1 MHNIHIHS
9 DAATL
14 IDAAADRWIELA
26 RDAIRQR
33 ASFHVALSGGTTPA
47 ALHRRLG
54 SQDMMEKID
63 WSRVHIWF
71 GDERCVPPDHP
82 DSNYRMARETL
93 LQTTPI
99 PADQIHRMRGE
110 STHPPEAA
118 RQYGEEL
125 ARTFGTTETF
135 PRFDLI
141 MLGIGTDGHIA
152 SLFPDSDNLREQ
164 QAAVSAAWID
174 EQKGWRLS
182 LTLPVIQNARHVML
196 LACGENKAAIL
207 QRIFGDPSGA
217 NQLPAASVRDL
228 PQTEWYLDAP
238 AAIFISSPSTLPH
251 TKTT

>member
-1 MHNIHIHS
+1 MHNIHIYP
-9 DAATL
+9 DAAAL
-14 IDAAADRWIELA
+14 IDAAAARWIELA
-26 RDAIRQR
+26 RDAIQQR
-33 ASFHVALSGGTTPA
+33 SSFHVALSGGTTPA
-47 ALHRRLG
+47 ALHRYLG
-54 SQDMMEKID
+54 SQDMAGEID
-63 WSRVHIWF
+63 WSQVHIWF

-110 STHPPEAA
+110 LPQPPEAA

-125 ARTFGTTETF
+125 AGTFGTTGAF

-182 LTLPVIQNARHVML
+182 LTLPVIQNAHHVML
-196 LACGENKAAIL
+196 LASGENKAAIL
-207 QRIFGDPSGA
+207 QRIFRDRSGA
-217 NQLPAASVRDL
+217 KQLPAASVRDL
-228 PQTEWYLDAP
+228 PQTEWHLDIP
-238 AAIFISSPSTLPH
+238 AAKLIDSPSTLPQI
-251 TKTT
+251 KTT